1 MQKRLLDVCE
11 NQIGDFVFHNYGQIS
26 KIAHLPVTEDC
37 ILRANPKSRYFAR
50 NRGLT
55 FTGKSQESL
64 FCP

>member
-1 MQKRLLDVCE
+1 MA
-11 NQIGDFVFHNYGQIS
+11 I
-26 KIAHLPVTEDC
+26 LPVTESRL
-37 ILRANPKSRYFAR
+37 LRANPKNRCFTR